1 LRDARR
7 YPTLSDKRV
16 SPPSQVP
23 LSITVTDFHY
33 LLLYPDRLLAISRL
47 NEQVTYE
54 ELLPRVRWP
63 AVRARVQCRVAPSPM
78 RSKCRVACICCGGH
92 QRAGHVFKIAAD
104 PIKNTLWVYTSTSIF
119 EIVITD
125 EDRNVWEY
133 YLNENQFE
141 RALEFAKVRRR
152 PRARAWGMGRTI

>member
-1 LRDARR
+1 MRRARS

-63 AVRARVQCRVAPSPM
+63 YARDAMRGIVAANAVQTLCRLTFVA
-78 RSKCRVACICCGGH
+78 H

-104 PIKNTLWVYTSTSIF
+104 PVKNTLWVYTSTSIF

-141 RALEFAKVRRR
+141 RALEFVKVRWRSLR
-152 PRARAWGMGRTI
+152 VRTIRTGRRG